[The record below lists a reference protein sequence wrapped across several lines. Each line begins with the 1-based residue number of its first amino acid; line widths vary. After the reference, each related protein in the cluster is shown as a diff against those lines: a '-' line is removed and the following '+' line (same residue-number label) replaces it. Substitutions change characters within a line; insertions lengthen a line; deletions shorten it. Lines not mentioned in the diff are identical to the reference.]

1 MMEIRHLE
9 MPPLCVTVH
18 VLAITRGE
26 EREEWRRNK
35 MGGVDHVGAGV
46 HI

>member
-18 VLAITRGE
+18 VQAIKRGE
-26 EREEWRRNK
+26 ESEAWRGNK
-35 MGGVDHVGAGV
+35 TGGVDHVGAGV